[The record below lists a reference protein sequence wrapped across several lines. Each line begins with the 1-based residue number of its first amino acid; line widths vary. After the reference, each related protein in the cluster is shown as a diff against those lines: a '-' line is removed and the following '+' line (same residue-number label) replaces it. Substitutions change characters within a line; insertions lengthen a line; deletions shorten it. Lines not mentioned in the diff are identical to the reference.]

1 MEVKQIYEIYE
12 QLEKITNIDIKKRI
26 CKNMK
31 KYRLELYNEYKK
43 QYNGRRKYDNPYS
56 TINISEYLEIS
67 DIYYRRLESENDE
80 HKFITMDRLIKLSI
94 ILNKSLED
102 FLVE

>member
-1 MEVKQIYEIYE
+1 MEIKQIYEIYE
-12 QLEKITNIDIKKRI
+12 ELEKINKIDFKRRI

-43 QYNGRRKYDNPYS
+43 QYNRRKYDNPYS
-56 TINISEYLEIS
+56 SINISEYLEIN

-80 HKFITMDRLIKLSI
+80 HKFITIDRLIKLSL
-94 ILNKSLED
+94 ILNKTLED
-102 FLVE
+102 FLIE